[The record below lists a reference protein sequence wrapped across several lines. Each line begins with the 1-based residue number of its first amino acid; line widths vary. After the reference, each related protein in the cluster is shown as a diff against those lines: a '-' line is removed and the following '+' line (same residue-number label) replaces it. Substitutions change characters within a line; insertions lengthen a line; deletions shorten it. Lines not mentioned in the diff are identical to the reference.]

1 MEQIVAP
8 QALPYAVDIETAVS
22 ILRSANRILVIGCS
36 GGGKSTLAQKIVVC
50 LDLPYVSM
58 DREFFWLPGWM
69 KRDKAEE
76 RNLIAGKVAEDRWL
90 IDGTG
95 PSSFDL
101 RLPRTELVLWV
112 RMPRWL
118 CMWGALSRALRWLGR
133 SRPDMAPGCPERID
147 WEFLRY
153 IWDWE
158 RKFAPKVLAGLIEH
172 GPDVPVLQLKS
183 RGEMRQLLDLLNR
196 PA

>member
-1 MEQIVAP
+1 MKELSDMAE
-8 QALPYAVDIETAVS
+8 AVVR
-22 ILRSANRILVIGCS
+22 LKSADRILVMGCS
-36 GGGKSTLAQKIVVC
+36 GGGKSTLSQKIC
-50 LDLPYVSM
+50 ARLDLPYVSM
-58 DREFFWLPGWM
+58 DREFFWLPGWV

-76 RNLIAGKVAEDRWL
+76 RALIAAKVAGECWL
-90 IDGTG
+90 IDGTA

-118 CMWGALSRALRWLGR
+118 CMWGALSRAVRWLGR
-133 SRPDMAPGCPERID
+133 SRPDMATGCPERID

-158 RKFAPKVLAGLIEH
+158 HKFAPKVLSGLAQH

-183 RGEMRQLLDLLNR
+183 RGEMRQLLDLLSR

>member
-1 MEQIVAP
+1 MPELSSLSDAVAC
-8 QALPYAVDIETAVS
+8 
-22 ILRSANRILVIGCS
+22 LRTSDRILIMGCS
-36 GGGKSTLAQKIVVC
+36 GGGKTTLAQKIVAF

-58 DREFFWLPGWM
+58 DREFFWLPGWV
-69 KRDKAEE
+69 KRDRAEE
-76 RNLIAGKVAEDRWL
+76 RALIAAKVAEDRWL

-101 RLPRTELVLWV
+101 RLPRTQLVLWV
-112 RMPRWL
+112 RVPRWL
-118 CMWGALSRALRWLGR
+118 CVWGALSRALRWIGR

-153 IWDWE
+153 IWTFE
-158 RKFAPKVLAGLIEH
+158 EKFAPRVLAGLAQH

-183 RGEMRQLLDLLNR
+183 RGEMRQLLDLLDR

>member
-1 MEQIVAP
+1 MRQFSDIAE
-8 QALPYAVDIETAVS
+8 AVVHLRTAHRVL
-22 ILRSANRILVIGCS
+22 IIGCS
-36 GGGKSTLAQKIVVC
+36 GGGKSTLAQKIVTR

-58 DREFFWLPGWM
+58 DREFFWLPDWV

-76 RNLIAGKVAEDRWL
+76 RRLIAAKVAEDRWL
-90 IDGTG
+90 IDGNA

-118 CMWGALSRALRWLGR
+118 CIWGALSRALRWFGR
-133 SRPDMAPGCPERID
+133 SRPDMAPGCRERID

-158 RKFAPKVLAGLIEH
+158 RRFAPKVIAGLAEH
-172 GPDVPVLQLKS
+172 GPNVPVFQLKS
-183 RGEMRQLLDLLNR
+183 RDEMRQLLDLLGG